1 MLLKQYT
8 IIHLVLMALILSSCG
23 TGSPP
28 ASQSAGPGYKDTK
41 TMVMDILKSADGQ
54 KTIKEA
60 SQGGG
65 GQGGKSGGKAQG
77 NQSEIQL
84 LSTGD
89 SQQLQT
95 AVKDVITAPEN
106 AAFLTDMMKDP
117 KFAGEFAKAIQK
129 HTKQMQKDLL
139 KDPEYQTLMV
149 NTMKNPEYEKILLDT
164 MKQSQYRQQMM
175 TVIQESMQSPLF
187 RAQLVDLL
195 KTAMS
200 EQSQPKMKSAGGGES
215 KKGESSKSGSSK
227 KSGGSS
233 EK

>member
-1 MLLKQYT
+1 MLLKKRT
-8 IIHLVLMALILSSCG
+8 IIYLVSMALILCSCG
-23 TGSPP
+23 TGSPS
-28 ASQSAGPGYKDTK
+28 ASQSAGAGYKDVK
-41 TMVMDILKSADGQ
+41 TMVMDILKSSDGQ
-54 KTIKEA
+54 KTIKAA

-65 GQGGKSGGKAQG
+65 GQQGSSGGTGQG
-77 NQSEIQL
+77 NQSQIKL

-106 AAFLTDMMKDP
+106 ARFLTDMMKDP
-117 KFAGEFAKAIQK
+117 RFASEFAKAIQK
-129 HTKQMQKDLL
+129 DTKQMQKNLL

-195 KTAMS
+195 KTAMT
-200 EQSQPKMKSAGGGES
+200 EQSQPKMKSAGGGKS
-215 KKGESSKSGSSK
+215 KKGGSK
-227 KSGGSS
+227 KSGGSP